1 MRNILNLENTTI
13 LSNISTFVG
22 AFVSCV
28 AIVLSVKLSKEQYKI
43 SQFEN
48 RKKIYDFLKEFKDNW
63 LLYIDFAVKREERS
77 YFIAFN
83 GFSDDD
89 KEVLQSNNFSNDKNN
104 KSQSNYIMRNI
115 TSMKK
120 YYNYQQDRLN
130 EVGIYYN
137 FTKKD
142 NQIIS
147 QLSEVLEKYFSEVL
161 KFTDILVNSP
171 ETPDSERRKNLKKMD
186 DLVEK
191 FYKLLESKELENIIR
206 KMKKEISIK

>member
-1 MRNILNLENTTI
+1 MRNII
-13 LSNISTFVG
+13 
-22 AFVSCV
+22 
-28 AIVLSVKLSKEQYKI
+28 
-43 SQFEN
+43 
-48 RKKIYDFLKEFKDNW
+48 
-63 LLYIDFAVKREERS
+63 
-77 YFIAFN
+77 
-83 GFSDDD
+83 
-89 KEVLQSNNFSNDKNN
+89 
-104 KSQSNYIMRNI
+104 
-115 TSMKK
+115 SMKK

-161 KFTDILVNSP
+161 KFTNILLNSP
-171 ETPDSERRKNLKKMD
+171 ETTDSERRKNLKKMD
-186 DLVEK
+186 ELVEK